1 MCITSHNIKNGN
13 DILEVLNIERK
24 GERRGRE
31 RERERERMDGGS
43 DGDKITVNY
52 YYYYYYFLS
61 DEDTDVKAIVKAWLR
76 SSSSSSSSPL
86 SPHLEGWI
94 EDYFYQ
100 GLDWILKT
108 AESVVETTL
117 VGLVMN
123 GLSHLVGVTSKGEF
137 SCALVRG
144 LGGNLTSTTRTEFA
158 KQVSK
163 TQLLMQ

>member
-1 MCITSHNIKNGN
+1 MCITGHNIKNGN
-13 DILEVLNIERK
+13 DILEVLNIER
-24 GERRGRE
+24 EGRE
-31 RERERERMDGGS
+31 RKREREERGGGMEGGS
-43 DGDKITVNY
+43 DGDKIPIN
-52 YYYYYYFLS
+52 YYYYFLS

-76 SSSSSSSSPL
+76 SSSSSSPL

-108 AESVVETTL
+108 GESVVETTL

-123 GLSHLVGVTSKGEF
+123 GLSHLVGVASKGEF

>member
-1 MCITSHNIKNGN
+1 
-13 DILEVLNIERK
+13 
-24 GERRGRE
+24 
-31 RERERERMDGGS
+31 MDGGS
-43 DGDKITVNY
+43 DGDKITIN
-52 YYYYYYFLS
+52 YYYYYFLS

-108 AESVVETTL
+108 GESVVETTL

-123 GLSHLVGVTSKGEF
+123 GLSHLVGVASKGEF